1 MALGGTTTRKDKL
14 MDHLL
19 LKRAT
24 TFEPG
29 KRLSIEGWI
38 YRKDIG
44 AWVDA
49 DSPNVLMMTDELVP
63 PYRSQTPFFPSDS
76 ASPKY
81 NPDPQPPRPKPRPMS
96 KKADMET
103 GEDMKGE

>member
-1 MALGGTTTRKDKL
+1 
-14 MDHLL
+14 MDHIL
-19 LKRAT
+19 LKRAIR
-24 TFEPG
+24 FEPG
-29 KRLSIEGWI
+29 KQLNTEGWA

-49 DSPNVLMMTDELVP
+49 DSPDVLMVTDEAVVP
-63 PYRSQTPFFPSDS
+63 YGVRE
-76 ASPKY
+76 SPRPNGLGTRK
-81 NPDPQPPRPKPRPMS
+81 PAPKPPRPKPRPMS

>member
-1 MALGGTTTRKDKL
+1 

-19 LKRAT
+19 IKRAT
-24 TFEPG
+24 TFDPRM
-29 KRLSIEGWI
+29 RLRTDGWI

-49 DSPNVLMMTDELVP
+49 DQPNILMATGEPVCE
-63 PYRSQTPFFPSDS
+63 YGSQIPSRPDKPNS
-76 ASPKY
+76 SPKQ
-81 NPDPQPPRPKPRPMS
+81 PPRPKPQPPKPKPRPMS
-96 KKADMET
+96 KKADIET